1 VDIGWLKD
9 FVTLA
14 ELGNFSRAAEAR
26 HVTQP
31 AFSRRIRSLESW
43 VGVDLF
49 QRGPQGVSLTAA
61 GQQFRQGA
69 DELLRRV
76 EQLREEARE
85 AAGKSVA
92 ALRFAATHALSFSF
106 FPHWVREA
114 GSNPPAGPVELISDS
129 MEACENIMLRGQA
142 HFLLCHYHPEAES
155 RFDPGLF
162 TSIAVG
168 REKLVPVVAPD
179 GNGRPAWTLPGTK
192 AKPVAYLG
200 YRAESGL
207 GRILAARRAAD
218 PRPVFLDTVFTT
230 HLAAVLLSMARDG
243 QGVGWVPLALAAPDI
258 AAGKLVRA
266 GDANFDVDV
275 EIRLFRPRGELNRV
289 AEQFWNRL
297 VASQKSQAN

>member
-1 VDIGWLKD
+1 MDIGWLKD
-9 FVTLA
+9 FATLA

-142 HFLLCHYHPEAES
+142 QFLLCHHHPEAES

-168 REKLVPVVAPD
+168 SETLVPVVAP
-179 GNGRPAWTLPGTK
+179 GEGGHPAWALPGTK
-192 AKPVAYLG
+192 ARPVAYLG
-200 YRAESGL
+200 YQAESGL

-258 AAGKLVRA
+258 AAGRLVRA
-266 GDANFDVDV
+266 GDESWDVDV
-275 EIRLFRPRGELNRV
+275 EIRLFRPREQLNRV

-297 VASQKSQAN
+297 VAPQNSQAD